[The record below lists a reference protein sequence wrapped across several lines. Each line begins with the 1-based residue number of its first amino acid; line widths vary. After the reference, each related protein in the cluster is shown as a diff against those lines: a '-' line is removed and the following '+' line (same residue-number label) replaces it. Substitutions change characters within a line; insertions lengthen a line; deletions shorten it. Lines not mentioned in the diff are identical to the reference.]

1 MLVQEKNI
9 KGFNVLELIVVL
21 TIVGIISAV
30 AYPNFSSWTK
40 EREVRSGA
48 TKIKSFMKNIHSQTE
63 RGTFAYVQVLFNNN
77 EERLQLTSK
86 GMTMQ
91 DLATLINDGDS
102 DWNRF
107 PEGRCDTL
115 LDNYWSTDNADDD
128 DDIKNF
134 VFTINLEDVTSNFD
148 GDGAVCFA
156 RNGKYFEA
164 SPGVFDSGASV
175 PFQYIYVCR
184 RASAL
189 GGVCLVPTGNA
200 TTKEEPFELMPY
212 LRAVNFGRFGNFSTS
227 KFQSDVDDGGN
238 FTGGTW
244 ME

>member
-1 MLVQEKNI
+1 MPVQEKNI

-40 EREVRSGA
+40 ERQVRSGA
-48 TKIKSFMKNIHSQTE
+48 TKIQSFMKNIHSQTE
-63 RGTFAYVQVLFNNN
+63 RGTFAYVQVLFSNND
-77 EERLQLTSK
+77 ERLQLTSK

-91 DLATLINDGDS
+91 DLASLINNGDS
-102 DWNRF
+102 EWNQI
-107 PEGRCDTL
+107 PEGRCDMMA
-115 LDNYWSTDNADDD
+115 DNYWSTDNADDD

-134 VFTINLEDVTSNFD
+134 VYTISLEDVTTNFI

-156 RNGKYFEA
+156 RNGKFFEA
-164 SPGVFDSGASV
+164 SFNFDSGNSV
-175 PFQYIYVCR
+175 PFQYVYVCR
-184 RASAL
+184 RASAPA
-189 GGVCLVPTGNA
+189 GVCPVPNGDA
-200 TTKEEPFELMPY
+200 VTKEEALELITH

-227 KFQSDVDDGGN
+227 KFKSDVDDGGN
-238 FTGGTW
+238 YTGGTW

>member
-40 EREVRSGA
+40 ERQVRSGA
-48 TKIKSFMKNIHSQTE
+48 TKIQSFMKNIHSQTE
-63 RGTFAYVQVLFNNN
+63 KGMFAYVQVIFDNDDD
-77 EERLQLTSK
+77 RLQLTSK

-91 DLATLINDGDS
+91 DLASLINNGDS
-102 DWNRF
+102 DWNTL
-107 PEGRCDTL
+107 PEGRCDMMT
-115 LDNYWSTDNADDD
+115 DNYWSTDIADDD

-134 VFTINLEDVTSNFD
+134 VYTIGLEDVTTNFI

-156 RNGKYFEA
+156 RNGKFFEA
-164 SPGVFDSGASV
+164 SFVFDSGSSV
-175 PFQYIYVCR
+175 PFQYVYVCR
-184 RASAL
+184 RASAPV
-189 GGVCLVPTGNA
+189 GVCPVPNGDA
-200 TTKEEPFELMPY
+200 VTKEEPLELIPH

-227 KFQSDVDDGGN
+227 KFNSDVDDGGN

>member
-1 MLVQEKNI
+1 MLVQVKNI

-40 EREVRSGA
+40 ERQVRSGA
-48 TKIKSFMKNIHSQTE
+48 TKIQSFMKNIHSQTE
-63 RGTFAYVQVLFNNN
+63 RGTFAYVQVLFSNND
-77 EERLQLTSK
+77 ERLQLTSK

-91 DLATLINDGDS
+91 DLASLINNGDS
-102 DWNRF
+102 EWNQI
-107 PEGRCDTL
+107 PEGRCDMMA
-115 LDNYWSTDNADDD
+115 DNYWSTDNADDD

-134 VFTINLEDVTSNFD
+134 VYTISLEDVTTNFM

-156 RNGKYFEA
+156 RNGKFFESSIA
-164 SPGVFDSGASV
+164 FDSGASV
-175 PFQYIYVCR
+175 PFQYVYVCR
-184 RASAL
+184 RASAP
-189 GGVCLVPTGNA
+189 GGVCSVLNGDAV
-200 TTKEEPFELMPY
+200 TKEEAFELVPH

-227 KFQSDVDDGGN
+227 KFQSDVDDDGN
-238 FTGGTW
+238 YTGGTW

>member
-40 EREVRSGA
+40 ERQVRSGA
-48 TKIKSFMKNIHSQTE
+48 TKIQSFMKNIHSQTE
-63 RGTFAYVQVLFNNN
+63 KGMFAYVQVIFDNDD
-77 EERLQLTSK
+77 ERLQLTSK

-91 DLATLINDGDS
+91 DLASLINNGDS
-102 DWNRF
+102 DWNQL
-107 PEGRCDTL
+107 PEGRCDMMT
-115 LDNYWSTDNADDD
+115 DNYWSTDIADDD

-134 VFTINLEDVTSNFD
+134 VYTISLEDVTTNFI

-156 RNGKYFEA
+156 RNGKFFEA
-164 SPGVFDSGASV
+164 SFVFDSGSSV
-175 PFQYIYVCR
+175 PFQYVYVCR
-184 RASAL
+184 RASAPA
-189 GGVCLVPTGNA
+189 GVCPVPNGDA
-200 TTKEEPFELMPY
+200 VTKEEPLELIPH

-227 KFQSDVDDGGN
+227 KFNSDVDDGGN